1 MYNWKK
7 YNSKKLSLAKFF
19 ITHNKKIFLIIV
31 KNRIILARS
40 YFCLGLISLKNQEIK
55 IYSSGLW
62 K

>member
-31 KNRIILARS
+31 KNRITIT
-40 YFCLGLISLKNQEIK
+40 QEIFFVQ
-55 IYSSGLW
+55 G
-62 K
+62 